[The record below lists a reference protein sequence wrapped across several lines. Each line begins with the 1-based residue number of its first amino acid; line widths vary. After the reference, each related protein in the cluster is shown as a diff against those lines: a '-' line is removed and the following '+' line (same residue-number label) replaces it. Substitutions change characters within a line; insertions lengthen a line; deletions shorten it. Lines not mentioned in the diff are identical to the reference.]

1 MYAPRFDPRV
11 LTIVDGPCFLSMC
24 LAPLLSLARACSL
37 SLSSQTL
44 DSFKKKEEEWDRERG
59 EWGHERQ
66 EFAREREEWKK
77 NAAELEQERQI
88 EREEAE
94 ELKRMSEENKQRIQ
108 QDVQEAKASACSGA
122 VEGTAA
128 CAFCA
133 VLQGQEDMLDK
144 GLSAECALL
153 DIVQQRFPL
162 LGELERERNQA
173 IKEEWFQKMQ
183 QQEAER
189 VRGLSDLSKLTTSAS
204 EASAQPSPSGPSCA
218 LHEASSAIPT
228 TQFDP
233 ASLADQMTPSEQ
245 QTPAIQTHEID
256 GEGEGYYKSRIIE
269 LERELQQV
277 KSDAELEATVAKASQ
292 RQLVA
297 TSDKVC
303 RLEAQLQ
310 QVWSALVMQNLCHFA
325 IVVSLCPVAPL
336 QA

>member
-24 LAPLLSLARACSL
+24 LAPLLSLARACLL

-44 DSFKKKEEEWDRERG
+44 DSSKKKEEEWDRERG

-108 QDVQEAKASACSGA
+108 QDVHEAKASACSGA

-189 VRGLSDLSKLTTSAS
+189 VRGLSDLSKLTISAS

-256 GEGEGYYKSRIIE
+256 GEDEGYYKSRIIE